1 MTKSVIAADVSFRSG
16 RQAGRLAGWMRVA
29 IAAAAISTSASVAFG
44 QGRVFTDGFEDGT
57 ANKWGADSGHAKA
70 QVVTQA
76 VDGRGPRSG
85 TRFLS
90 ANFESNNYSGVK
102 LDSWS
107 YNREM
112 FIRMWW
118 RIDANFD
125 SNSGAKLMRLGFSGS
140 LDTETLFQRD
150 GGTLHEP
157 WYVSANLVKNCWS
170 SHSLE
175 DRNWHK
181 LEIYIKHDTNNA
193 DGIIKVWWDGQLNA
207 GCYPFVGDTFGGQ
220 KWLPL
225 FLPSNWSPN
234 PGWEHDM
241 TNNFYVDDVEVY
253 SDTATGAIGSMV
265 DATIN
270 MTGTPPPPPTAPAA
284 PTNLR
289 VVM

>member
-1 MTKSVIAADVSFRSG
+1 MTKLVFAADGSFRPVRCARWVASG
-16 RQAGRLAGWMRVA
+16 MRVA
-29 IAAAAISTSASVAFG
+29 VVMIAISASASIALA
-44 QGRVFTDGFEDGT
+44 QGRVFYDGFEDGT
-57 ANKWGADSGHAKA
+57 TNKWGADTGHAKS

-85 TRFLS
+85 TRFMS
-90 ANFESNNYSGVK
+90 SNFESNNYSGVK

-125 SNSGAKLMRLGFSGS
+125 NKDGAKLMRLGFSGS

-150 GGTLHEP
+150 GGSLHEP

-170 SHSLE
+170 NHSLE

-181 LEIYIKHDTNNA
+181 LEIYIKHDTNGT
-193 DGIIKVWWDGQLNA
+193 DGIIKAWWDGQLNA
-207 GCYPFVGDTFGGQ
+207 GCYPFVGNTFGSQ
-220 KWLPL
+220 KWMPL

-241 TNNFYVDDVEVY
+241 NNNFYVDDVEVY
-253 SDTATGAIGSMV
+253 SDMASGAIGSMV

-270 MTGTPPPPPTAPAA
+270 ITGTPPPPPTAPAA

-289 VVM
+289 VVQ